1 MVRRVSRRYSS
12 SKRVKSGRSRSL
24 RKRVRSKSVRK
35 IRRRRSKRMRGGKI
49 TEGTVC
55 SREGHSVVDTD
66 DGAEYVCTNVA
77 KKKGRGVPVEL
88 KWRPAALTEKGTQ
101 SFKEQNT
108 SGHIYDDPNDI
119 DLII

>member
-35 IRRRRSKRMRGGKI
+35 IRRRRSKRMRGGTFK
-49 TEGTVC
+49 EGGDC
-55 SREGHSVVDTD
+55 SKEGGTLLGVD
-66 DGAEYVCTNVA
+66 G
-77 KKKGRGVPVEL
+77 VEL
-88 KWRPAALTEKGTQ
+88 ICANVGTGRTSATGRKLQWKQAALGRNGTQ

-108 SGHIYDDPNDI
+108 SGHIYE
-119 DLII
+119 DLNQPLS